1 MLTRG
6 RLVPRQP
13 WAIKSTTP
21 TALHHEGISIAKYIH
36 WDAGMTP
43 TALHYEGISI
53 AKYIHWNA
61 GMTLTALISL
71 IMHNLRKADANLKL

>member
-1 MLTRG
+1 LQPFPQG

-13 WAIKSTTP
+13 WAIKSTTRTELP
-21 TALHHEGISIAKYIH
+21 HENISIAKYIH

-71 IMHNLRKADANLKL
+71 IMHNLR